1 MILKFK
7 KYELY
12 NIVSPIH
19 SIGFSLGLKE
29 QPFYHAKS
37 AHDECGKSYRFSKM
51 NYSFK
56 LCG

>member
-12 NIVSPIH
+12 NIVSQIH

-37 AHDECGKSYRFSKM
+37 DHDECGKSYRFLK
-51 NYSFK
+51 
-56 LCG
+56 